1 MGIIEYNAIRERRH
15 IVYENE
21 PYEVLE
27 SSIKKKNR
35 QKPANQT
42 KIRNLISGAIKQVA
56 FHQSDSV
63 RVADIDKKTVTYSFQ
78 KFNRQTDTLEYWFL
92 EGTDRSAR
100 FFLTAEQVGDAY
112 LYLRENTQIDALT
125 WNDDVIGIKPPIK
138 VTLTVKDA
146 PPNIKGNTVSGGDKK
161 VTLETGAVVTVPMFI
176 ESGDAI
182 IVNTETGAY
191 VERAK

>member
-125 WNDDVIGIKPPIK
+125 WNNDVIGIKPPIK

>member
-1 MGIIEYNAIRERRH
+1 MLNYSDIRERAY
-15 IVYENE
+15 IIYEKE

-42 KIRNLISGAIKQVA
+42 KIRNLLSGAIKQVA
-56 FHQSDSV
+56 FHQSDNV
-63 RVADIDKKTVTYSFQ
+63 KAADISRKTVTYSFS
-78 KFNRQTDTLEYWFL
+78 KFNRQAESTEYWFY
-92 EGTDRSAR
+92 EGENKGDRFMLSEEA
-100 FFLTAEQVGDAY
+100 VGDAHFY
-112 LYLRENTQIDALT
+112 MKENTKIDALT
-125 WNDDVIGIKPPIK
+125 WDDEVIGIKLPIK
-138 VTLTVKDA
+138 VELTVKEA

-176 ESGDAI
+176 EAGDELI
-182 IVNTETGAY
+182 INTETGQY

>member
-1 MGIIEYNAIRERRH
+1 MLNYSDIRERRQ
-15 IVYENE
+15 IIFEGE

-42 KIRNLISGAIKQVA
+42 KIRNLLSGAIKQVA
-56 FHQSDSV
+56 FHQSDNV
-63 RVADIDKKTVTYSFQ
+63 QEADINKRTVTYSFS
-78 KFNRQTDTLEYWFL
+78 KYNRQTETTEYWFF
-92 EGTDRSAR
+92 EGADRSAR
-100 FFLTAEQVGDAY
+100 FTLSKEQVGDAH
-112 LYLRENTQIDALT
+112 LYMRENTPIDALT
-125 WNDDVIGIKPPIK
+125 WNDDVIGIKLPIK
-138 VTLTVKDA
+138 VNLAVKEA

-176 ESGDAI
+176 EVGDVLVI
-182 IVNTETGAY
+182 NTETGMY